1 MAEYFHDA
9 KRILAGRRAAAQTDF
24 ESNLASTYEKWPE
37 LFALDRKLND
47 LAAECALNA
56 LTPSAN
62 RDMIQQEYDTCKKD
76 RAAWLHAHAM
86 DEEYLRPKPFCEKC
100 GDTGYVHATN
110 ELKNDA
116 DSSDGD
122 EALEYCDCMRQL
134 LIPANIQQ
142 SGILL
147 YPHYRFSEADPDF
160 FANKE
165 DNATI
170 FACCEAFSSLPEKC
184 PNIYL
189 YGAPGTGKTFIAISM
204 AHEFLRQGKTAYIAR
219 STDLVATMTAYRRML
234 SAFTVD
240 ADESRRITQKK
251 KLLAEAEF
259 LVIDDMGVE
268 TMSGYTQGDILDI
281 LETRSQRR
289 LPTVITT
296 NVDVGEALVKRYG
309 SRVSS
314 RIHRAFKKY
323 HMTRTETKG

>member
-1 MAEYFHDA
+1 
-9 KRILAGRRAAAQTDF
+9 
-24 ESNLASTYEKWPE
+24 
-37 LFALDRKLND
+37 
-47 LAAECALNA
+47 
-56 LTPSAN
+56 
-62 RDMIQQEYDTCKKD
+62 
-76 RAAWLHAHAM
+76 
-86 DEEYLRPKPFCEKC
+86 
-100 GDTGYVHATN
+100 
-110 ELKNDA
+110 
-116 DSSDGD
+116 
-122 EALEYCDCMRQL
+122 
-134 LIPANIQQ
+134 
-142 SGILL
+142 
-147 YPHYRFSEADPDF
+147 
-160 FANKE
+160 
-165 DNATI
+165 
-170 FACCEAFSSLPEKC
+170 
-184 PNIYL
+184 
-189 YGAPGTGKTFIAISM
+189 
-204 AHEFLRQGKTAYIAR
+204 
-219 STDLVATMTAYRRML
+219 MTAYRRML